1 MAFGGELA
9 TVSVLRA
16 VRVVEGGDGDVS
28 GFGCAWGL
36 PGGGSALSGKI
47 GDRTTWVR
55 GVPLDEIGERTTR
68 GRTSGAGVDLRSSA
82 RRPSSMASVTHS
94 FDGTRSLP
102 PPPVEFKTVFFR
114 SVTAV
119 LAAVISRC
127 AWRESGNAI

>member
-16 VRVVEGGDGDVS
+16 VRVVEGGGGDVS

-68 GRTSGAGVDLRSSA
+68 GRTSKNQRTHRILRYTF
-82 RRPSSMASVTHS
+82 SV
-94 FDGTRSLP
+94 SL
-102 PPPVEFKTVFFR
+102 ETL
-114 SVTAV
+114 TAF
-119 LAAVISRC
+119 
-127 AWRESGNAI
+127 G